1 MIKMNYEMIIETP
14 EQLHA
19 LSHPL
24 RQRILTGL
32 SFDEMTNKE
41 ISLMLGESAPKVH
54 FHVKELLNAGIIQL
68 TREEVKGSI
77 VEKYYKAT
85 ARSFRLSPS
94 LQLAKAD
101 EHMLYESTFH
111 ETYRNLIE
119 SVDYFEGSLPNSFI
133 SQEHAWLTDQE
144 IASIK
149 EHLDA
154 IDQIMTASSVN
165 RTSEDDRKFY
175 SHSSFFHPMSPK
187 NKKRD
192 EEG

>member
-1 MIKMNYEMIIETP
+1 MEYEMIIETT

-19 LSHPL
+19 LSHPM
-24 RQRILTGL
+24 RQRILSVL

-41 ISLMLGESAPKVH
+41 ISTALGESAPKVH
-54 FHVKELLNAGIIQL
+54 FHVKELLNAGIIKL
-68 TREEVKGSI
+68 IKEEVKGSI
-77 VEKYYKAT
+77 VEKYYTAT

-94 LQLAKAD
+94 LELAKAD

-119 SVDYFEGSLPNSFI
+119 SVDYYEGSLPNSAI
-133 SQEHAWLTDQE
+133 SQENAWLTDQE

-154 IDQIMTASSVN
+154 IDQIMTASSFN
-165 RTSEDDRKFY
+165 QTAADERKFY
-175 SHSSFFHPMSPK
+175 THSSFFHPVSPK
-187 NKKRD
+187 TKKRD
-192 EEG
+192 TE

>member
-1 MIKMNYEMIIETP
+1 MNYEMIIETT

-24 RQRILTGL
+24 RQRILTVL
-32 SFDEMTNKE
+32 SFDELTNKE
-41 ISLMLGESAPKVH
+41 ISTALKESAPKVH

-77 VEKYYKAT
+77 VEKYYTAS

-94 LQLAKAD
+94 LELAKAD

-119 SVDYFEGSLPNSFI
+119 SVDYHEGSLPNSFI
-133 SQEHAWLTDQE
+133 SQENAWLTNRE
-144 IASIK
+144 IDSIK
-149 EHLDA
+149 EHLSA
-154 IDQIMTASSVN
+154 ISEIMKLSTPDDQTQAEE
-165 RTSEDDRKFY
+165 RQLY
-175 SHSSFFHPMSPK
+175 SFSAFFHSSAPK
-187 NKKRD
+187 TKKG
-192 EEG
+192 EAE

>member
-1 MIKMNYEMIIETP
+1 MNYEMIIETT

-24 RQRILTGL
+24 RQRILTVL
-32 SFDEMTNKE
+32 SFDELTNKE
-41 ISLMLGESAPKVH
+41 ISTALKESAPKVH

-77 VEKYYKAT
+77 VEKYYTAS

-94 LQLAKAD
+94 LELAKAD

-119 SVDYFEGSLPNSFI
+119 SVDYHEGSLPNSFI
-133 SQEHAWLTDQE
+133 SQENAWLTNPE
-144 IASIK
+144 IDSIK
-149 EHLDA
+149 EHLSA
-154 IDQIMTASSVN
+154 ISEIMNLSKPDDQNQT
-165 RTSEDDRKFY
+165 EERKLY
-175 SHSSFFHPMSPK
+175 SFSTFFHSSAPK
-187 NKKRD
+187 TKKR
-192 EEG
+192 EAE

>member
-1 MIKMNYEMIIETP
+1 MKYEMIIETT

-24 RQRILTGL
+24 RQRILTVL

-41 ISLMLGESAPKVH
+41 ISNALKESAPKVH
-54 FHVKELLNAGIIQL
+54 FHVKELLNSGIIRL

-77 VEKYYKAT
+77 IEKYYTAS

-94 LQLAKAD
+94 LELAKSD

-119 SVDYFEGSLPNSFI
+119 SVDYHEGFLPNSFI
-133 SQEHAWLTDQE
+133 TQEHAWLTDEE

-149 EHLDA
+149 KHLSA
-154 IDQIMTASSVN
+154 IDQIMNNSSMK
-165 RTSEDDRKFY
+165 RTPTDNRKFY
-175 SHSSFFHPMSPK
+175 TLSSFFHPVSPK
-187 NKKRD
+187 SKRR
-192 EEG
+192 ETEQ

>member
-1 MIKMNYEMIIETP
+1 MNYEMIIETT

-24 RQRILTGL
+24 RQRILTVL
-32 SFDEMTNKE
+32 SFDELTNKE
-41 ISLMLGESAPKVH
+41 ISTALEESAPKVH

-77 VEKYYKAT
+77 VEKYYTAT

-94 LQLAKAD
+94 LELAKAD

-119 SVDYFEGSLPNSFI
+119 SVDYHEGSLPNSFI
-133 SQEHAWLTDQE
+133 SQENAWLTNQE
-144 IASIK
+144 IDSIK
-149 EHLDA
+149 EHLSA
-154 IDQIMTASSVN
+154 ISEIMNLSTPDDQTQ
-165 RTSEDDRKFY
+165 TEERKLY
-175 SHSSFFHPMSPK
+175 SFSAFFHSSAPK
-187 NKKRD
+187 TKKR
-192 EEG
+192 EAE